1 MSPCCFPKMVVTE
14 AQKRTREN
22 IVQLITSLAKSG
34 QPKNKEGEEIKKSLF
49 GLVGDHLETG
59 EEVVLRRSTSEME
72 EELKFW
78 ERIRQKAQAASLAL

>member
-1 MSPCCFPKMVVTE
+1 MVVTE

-22 IVQLITSLAKSG
+22 ILKLITSLAESG
-34 QPKNKEGEEIKKSLF
+34 QPKNKEGEEIKTSLF
-49 GLVGDHLETG
+49 GLVGDHLEMG

-78 ERIRQKAQAASLAL
+78 ERIRQKAEAASLAL

>member
-1 MSPCCFPKMVVTE
+1 MVVTE

-22 IVQLITSLAKSG
+22 IVQLITSLAESG

-78 ERIRQKAQAASLAL
+78 ERIRQKAQAAFLAL

>member
-1 MSPCCFPKMVVTE
+1 MVVTE

-22 IVQLITSLAKSG
+22 ILQLIISLAESG
-34 QPKNKEGEEIKKSLF
+34 QPKNKEGEEIKTSLF
-49 GLVGDHLETG
+49 GLVGDHLEMG

>member
-1 MSPCCFPKMVVTE
+1 M
-14 AQKRTREN
+14 
-22 IVQLITSLAKSG
+22 QLITSLAESG

-49 GLVGDHLETG
+49 GLVGDHLEMG
-59 EEVVLRRSTSEME
+59 EKVVLRRSTSEME